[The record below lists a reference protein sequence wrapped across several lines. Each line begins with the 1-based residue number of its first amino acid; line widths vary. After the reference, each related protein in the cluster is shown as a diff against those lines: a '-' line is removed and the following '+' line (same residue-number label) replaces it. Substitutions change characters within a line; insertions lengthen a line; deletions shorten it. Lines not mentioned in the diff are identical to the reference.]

1 MSTSRYMLRVDQLW
15 DFRKFCEAYGW
26 EVEPIKATYEVLRM
40 SKKGSPALIVHR
52 RLHELDF
59 LTVHGSSHEFAK
71 LFAKACKQ
79 REEAKG

>member
-1 MSTSRYMLRVDQLW
+1 MATSRYILRVDQLE
-15 DFRKFCEAYGW
+15 DFRKFCETYGW
-26 EVEPIKATYEVLRM
+26 ELEYPKATYEVLRM
-40 SKKGSPALIVHR
+40 TKKGSPALIVHR